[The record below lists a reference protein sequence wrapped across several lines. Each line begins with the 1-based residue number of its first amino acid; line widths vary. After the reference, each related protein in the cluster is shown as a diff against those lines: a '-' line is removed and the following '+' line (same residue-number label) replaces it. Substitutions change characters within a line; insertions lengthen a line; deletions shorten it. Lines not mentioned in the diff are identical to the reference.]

1 VRAFLESL
9 ALEHQVTAATQ
20 NQALNALV
28 FLFREGLGQ
37 ELGELGE
44 FERARRPRKLP
55 VVLRPEEVARLL
67 AAMADPYRLMAELL
81 YGSGLRLMECV
92 RLRVKDLGFAE
103 GQVVVRDGKGG
114 TDRVTVLP
122 ATVLERRQK
131 HLEAVR
137 QLHAADRLAVDP
149 RSGIVRRHH
158 VNESSLQLAVK
169 QAVRAAGIHKP
180 ASSHSLR
187 HSFATHLLEN
197 GHDIR
202 TVQEL
207 LGHKSVEATQVYP
220 HAMQRP
226 GLGVR
231 SGECRVGRLAGD
243 WLVTHGDHEIARA
256 ERRVHPG
263 GAVNRTVLPDESGV
277 PGWRMNPGFRA
288 AGALERRAGLR
299 GLTGV
304 EDAAGFDVCRR
315 IRQVGRALTRQ
326 KILDGVWGEDLI
338 VTERSVDRCV
348 NTLREIE
355 EFNAQDEE
363 LYPQSVPNAA
373 AGEEIA
379 AAPTLAR
386 LSGELPSPASAASSG
401 AAAGETAAGWL
412 KSPSS
417 PVLGGSL
424 GTCFDVSLL
433 KEADRFRMWFS
444 WRPKKSL
451 ALVEGTN
458 GVRWT
463 DPRRVLGPN
472 PATDWEADINRPTV
486 LRRADGYHL
495 WYNGRRG
502 GVEQIGLAVHEGE
515 DLGF

>member
-1 VRAFLESL
+1 
-9 ALEHQVTAATQ
+9 
-20 NQALNALV
+20 
-28 FLFREGLGQ
+28 
-37 ELGELGE
+37 
-44 FERARRPRKLP
+44 
-55 VVLRPEEVARLL
+55 
-67 AAMADPYRLMAELL
+67 
-81 YGSGLRLMECV
+81 
-92 RLRVKDLGFAE
+92 
-103 GQVVVRDGKGG
+103 
-114 TDRVTVLP
+114 
-122 ATVLERRQK
+122 
-131 HLEAVR
+131 
-137 QLHAADRLAVDP
+137 
-149 RSGIVRRHH
+149 
-158 VNESSLQLAVK
+158 
-169 QAVRAAGIHKP
+169 
-180 ASSHSLR
+180 
-187 HSFATHLLEN
+187 
-197 GHDIR
+197 
-202 TVQEL
+202 
-207 LGHKSVEATQVYP
+207 
-220 HAMQRP
+220 
-226 GLGVR
+226 
-231 SGECRVGRLAGD
+231 
-243 WLVTHGDHEIARA
+243 
-256 ERRVHPG
+256 
-263 GAVNRTVLPDESGV
+263 
-277 PGWRMNPGFRA
+277 
-288 AGALERRAGLR
+288 
-299 GLTGV
+299 
-304 EDAAGFDVCRR
+304 
-315 IRQVGRALTRQ
+315 LTRQ